1 MVARATAGDI
11 AVMKSPTAAK
21 VFIADDSPLI
31 RASLRDLLADLDDVE
46 IVGEAETAAD
56 AIDAILKLQPTC
68 VVLDFQLRGGTGVDV
83 LHAVRPA
90 APHIAFMVLT
100 NHPTPQYQ
108 RLCLGAGA
116 KWFFDKST
124 DFKKIKD
131 VILSCRETSQSIGPS
146 PSSVQ
151 GYSPCKP

>member
-1 MVARATAGDI
+1 MVVRANAHDS

-21 VFIADDSPLI
+21 VFIVDDSPLI
-31 RASLRDLLADLDDVE
+31 RTSLRDLLADVDDVE

-68 VVLDFQLRGGTGVDV
+68 VVLDFQLRGSTGVDV
-83 LHAVRPA
+83 LHGVHPV
-90 APHIAFMVLT
+90 APDIAFMVLT
-100 NHPTPQYQ
+100 NHPTPQYK
-108 RLCLGAGA
+108 RLCLDAGA

-131 VILSCRETSQSIGPS
+131 VILSCREPVQSSGPS
-146 PSSVQ
+146 LSSAQ
-151 GYSPCKP
+151 GYSPCRP